1 MKYDAILFDLDG
13 VIVDSGLGI
22 SSCANTA
29 LSHFGFKNLE
39 PSLIVSFIGNGAKR
53 LIQDTLTAAGVDYNT
68 MASPS
73 FDEFFS
79 WYLAHYE
86 KNAVDQTPLYK
97 DIQPLFTRL
106 KEKNI
111 PLGLV
116 TSKPLAVTKVVLQHY
131 DLDVFF
137 DAVICPEMVSK
148 LKPHPE
154 SLELAVKIIED
165 KRSITIDKANVLMVG
180 DSASD
185 IQAGRALGAKTCAI
199 TGGLGNTEK
208 LITEKA
214 DIVLELACELM
225 YNL

>member
-1 MKYDAILFDLDG
+1 MNYSAILFDLDG

-86 KNAVDQTPLYK
+86 KNAVDKTPMYK
-97 DIQPLFTRL
+97 DVAPLLEHLTSL
-106 KEKNI
+106 GI

-116 TSKPLAVTKVVLQHY
+116 TSKPLAVTKIVLSHY
-131 DLDVFF
+131 RIDRFF
-137 DAVICPEMVSK
+137 DAVVCPEMVTH

-154 SLELAVKIIED
+154 SLELAVKTIEE
-165 KRSITIDKANVLMVG
+165 KRSIIIDKSNVLMVG
-180 DSASD
+180 DSATD

-199 TGGLGNTEK
+199 TGGLGNAEK
-208 LITEKA
+208 LIAEKA

-225 YNL
+225 YNC